1 MAGYLLDA
9 DVVHAARKGAKAPAG
24 VRSWFDRVAPED
36 RYLPVQAVAQWH
48 AGIRQLWRR
57 GASMEAL
64 AMESWLE
71 AVLKEYAA
79 RLLEFDLDCA
89 LVWAR
94 LQGHLQERGTGIDGQ
109 IAAMGIAHG
118 LTVVSGRLD
127 RYAGTGLRLE
137 NPFG

>member
-1 MAGYLLDA
+1 MSGYLLDA
-9 DVVHAARKGAKAPAG
+9 DVVNAARKGAKAPPG
-24 VRSWFDRVAPED
+24 VRSWFERVAPDE
-36 RYLPVQAVAQWH
+36 RYLPVQAVAQWR

-57 GASMEAL
+57 GATMEAL
-64 AMESWLE
+64 AMEGWLE
-71 AVLKEYAA
+71 AVLRDYAA

-94 LQGHLQERGTGIDGQ
+94 LQGHGTGVDGQ

-127 RYAGTGLRLE
+127 RYAGSGLRLE
-137 NPFG
+137 NPFA

>member
-1 MAGYLLDA
+1 MPGYLLDA
-9 DVVHAARKGAKAPAG
+9 DVVNAARKGAKAPPG
-24 VRSWFDRVAPED
+24 VRSWFERVAPDE
-36 RYLPVQAVAQWH
+36 RYLPVQAVAQWR

-57 GASMEAL
+57 GASVEAL
-64 AMESWLE
+64 AMEGWLE
-71 AVLKEYAA
+71 AVLRDYAA

-94 LQGHLQERGTGIDGQ
+94 LQDHGRGVDGQ

-127 RYAGTGLRLE
+127 RYAGSGLRLE
-137 NPFG
+137 NPFSHNA

>member
-9 DVVHAARKGAKAPAG
+9 DVVNAARKGAMAPAG
-24 VRSWFDRVAPED
+24 VRSWFERVAPDE
-36 RYLPVQAVAQWH
+36 RYLPVQAVAQWR
-48 AGIRQLWRR
+48 AGIRRLWQR

-71 AVLKEYAA
+71 AVLRDYPA

-94 LQGHLQERGTGIDGQ
+94 LPAYGSDIDGQ

-127 RYAGTGLRLE
+127 RYAATGLRLE
-137 NPFG
+137 NPFA

>member
-1 MAGYLLDA
+1 MPGYLLDA
-9 DVVHAARKGAKAPAG
+9 DVVHAARKGKQAPAG
-24 VRSWFDRVAPED
+24 VQAWFERVAPDE
-36 RYLPVQAVAQWH
+36 RYLPVQVVAQWR
-48 AGIRQLWRR
+48 AGIGQLWRR

-71 AVLKEYAA
+71 AVLRDYAA

-89 LVWAR
+89 LVWSR
-94 LQGHLQERGTGIDGQ
+94 LPQHGSAIDGQ

-127 RYAGTGLRLE
+127 RYAQTGLRLE
-137 NPFG
+137 NPFS